1 MEIQVLHRQG
11 KGIRGIERETGHSRD
26 TIRAVLRGRSDGQY
40 GPRQP
45 RPTKID
51 DYKDYLRMDQEVGN
65 RLSLAAGDLQLDIS
79 LISIVRGSNAI

>member
-11 KGIRGIERETGHSRD
+11 KGIRAIAREMGVARN
-26 TIRAVLRGRSDGQY
+26 TIRGILEGKSDGQY

-51 DYKDYLRMDQEVGN
+51 AHKD
-65 RLSLAAGDLQLDIS
+65 
-79 LISIVRGSNAI
+79 